1 MKTYKELT
9 KITNYLKNEFEMKD
23 LRKQNFILTYRS
35 MTFQMNVSSSI
46 NIYKK
51 KVLECFYINKS
62 HPLNSSMVVYSLEVK
77 NELFCP
83 KENNEGLLSP
93 KASYLNYIGTIVY
106 LVNCT

>member
-51 KVLECFYINKS
+51 KG
-62 HPLNSSMVVYSLEVK
+62 LEVF
-77 NELFCP
+77 L
-83 KENNEGLLSP
+83 
-93 KASYLNYIGTIVY
+93 Y
-106 LVNCT
+106 